1 MTESSPTRRRAAWIG
16 AAVLALAVLAA
27 GGGYGL
33 LALNYRIAGPAQRTV
48 RLSVTTGETLAG
60 AFDVLAARGALRHP
74 RAVEL
79 YLRLTGV
86 QPRMEIG
93 VYDIPAH
100 SSPAQIVRMFEAGKV
115 VLDRITVIDGVTF
128 ADFLAELDADPDV
141 TATLRGKSDAQIMAA
156 LGHPGENPEGRFF
169 PDTYS
174 FAPGTTDLTLL
185 RVAHRKMSAELR
197 RIWAHRSTGL
207 PVHSA
212 YQALILASI
221 IEKETGLAGE
231 RSRIAGVFVNRLRRG
246 MPLQS
251 DPTVIY
257 ALGKRYHGTLS
268 AGDMSV
274 KSPYNTYLHPGLPPT
289 PICLPSKAAMHAA
302 VHPAKTRDLY
312 FVATGKGGHVFSRT
326 LARHDA
332 QVLSYIRQLRQN
344 RLQAR
349 RKARLEDRHKA
360 RHADSGHT

>member
-1 MTESSPTRRRAAWIG
+1 MAESALPRRRG
-16 AAVLALAVLAA
+16 RNVLALLALLALLAA
-27 GGGYGL
+27 GAFA
-33 LALNYRIAGPAQRTV
+33 ALKYNYDAAGPADHTV
-48 RLSVTTGETLAG
+48 RVQVRAGDTLHGVFSRLSAL
-60 AFDVLAARGALRHP
+60 GALAYP

-79 YLRLTGV
+79 YLRLRDE

-93 VYDIPAH
+93 VYDIPAY
-100 SSPAQIVRMFEAGKV
+100 SSPAQIVRMFEQGRV
-115 VLDRITVIDGVTF
+115 VLDHITVIDGVTF

-141 TATLRGKSDAQIMAA
+141 RATLRGKSDAQIMAA

-185 RVAHRKMSAELR
+185 RVAYRKMAAELR
-197 RIWAHRSTGL
+197 RIWAHRSADL
-207 PVHSA
+207 PVHSP

-231 RSRIAGVFVNRLRRG
+231 RARIAGVFVNRLRRG

-268 AGDMSV
+268 AADMRV
-274 KSPYNTYLHPGLPPT
+274 KSPYNTYLHTGLPPT
-289 PICLPSKAAMHAA
+289 PICLPSKAALHAA

-332 QVLSYIRQLRQN
+332 QVLSYIRQLRLD
-344 RLQAR
+344 RLEAR
-349 RKARLEDRHKA
+349 RKAQLENRHRA
-360 RHADSGHT
+360 RRAAAGHT